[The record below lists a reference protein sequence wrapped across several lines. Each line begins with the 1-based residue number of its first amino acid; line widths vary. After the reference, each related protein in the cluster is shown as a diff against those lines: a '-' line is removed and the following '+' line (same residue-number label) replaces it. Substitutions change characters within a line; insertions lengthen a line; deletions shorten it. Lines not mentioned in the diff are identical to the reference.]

1 MSPDLPLAVAGLDAN
16 EVNDG
21 LVIYDEPHDRVH
33 YLNHTAAMI
42 FTLADGTR
50 SPEDLAGLLASAFS
64 LPAPPLDETIACI
77 AQLRTEG
84 LLAPA

>member
-1 MSPDLPLAVAGLDAN
+1 MSDQPLALAGLDTN

-50 SPEDLAGLLASAFS
+50 SAEDLAHALAVAFGLAE
-64 LPAPPLDETIACI
+64 PPLAETVACI
-77 AQLRTEG
+77 EQLRSEG
-84 LLAPA
+84 LLAAR